1 MEATRK
7 LAPGHHRLLCSG
19 AWLGTAVV
27 FLFGLG
33 WGYVPPGFILWTF
46 VAAPLAVLTYRWLVR
61 LGYEIPRLA
70 WPALSILWAAL
81 CVLVYTTRP
90 WSPDWVQNLLA
101 AFAGLVTLFGVVV
114 GALAET
120 VAASSNDAG

>member
-1 MEATRK
+1 MEAPRK
-7 LAPGHHRLLCSG
+7 LAARHCRLLCSG

-33 WGYVPPGFILWTF
+33 WGYVPPGFLLWTI

-61 LGYEIPRLA
+61 LGYEMPRLGWA
-70 WPALSILWAAL
+70 ALSIFWAAL

-90 WSPDWVQNLLA
+90 WSPDWVQNVLA
-101 AFAGLVTLFGVVV
+101 AFAGLVTLFGVVA

-120 VAASSNDAG
+120 ESAPDNHGA

>member
-7 LAPGHHRLLCSG
+7 LAPRHCRLLCSG

-33 WGYVPPGFILWTF
+33 WGYVPPGFILWTI
-46 VAAPLAVLTYRWLVR
+46 VATPVAVLTYRWLVR
-61 LGYEIPRLA
+61 LGYEIPRIA
-70 WPALSILWAAL
+70 WLALSILWAGM
-81 CVLVYTTRP
+81 CVLVYSTRP
-90 WSPDWVQNLLA
+90 RSPEWAQNLLA

-120 VAASSNDAG
+120 EHASAN

>member
-7 LAPGHHRLLCSG
+7 PAARHRRILWSG

-33 WGYVPPGFILWTF
+33 WGYVPPGFILWTI

-61 LGYEIPRLA
+61 LGYEIPRLGWA
-70 WPALSILWAAL
+70 ALWILWAAL

-90 WSPDWVQNLLA
+90 RSPDWVQNLLA
-101 AFAGLVTLFGVVV
+101 GFAGLVTLLGVVA

-120 VAASSNDAG
+120 ESAPDSHGA